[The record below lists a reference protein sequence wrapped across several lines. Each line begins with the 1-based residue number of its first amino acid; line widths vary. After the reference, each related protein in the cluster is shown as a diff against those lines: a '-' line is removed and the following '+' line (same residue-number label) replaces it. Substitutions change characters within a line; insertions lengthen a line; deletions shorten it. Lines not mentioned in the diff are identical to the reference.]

1 MTQFLVRPP
10 HCIGSSEKGRAV
22 TRALVPCTSFRHS
35 VEIVWIHLIPVSIY
49 FCCIWQ
55 KTPNNWPLKRRQF
68 VYCSCKIYLILSNP
82 WLFGTSR
89 VIRKTGSYIS
99 ILPSLMLG
107 FHLHISFGSRMA
119 AGAPPL
125 TSIFQTGGGAESR
138 RAVTCLPTALAP
150 FKQAACRSAT
160 CYFHLHPCF
169 LKTLYLE
176 QISASL
182 SHLPNHSTKA
192 KSHCRFFLTPWHQ
205 DAPGATWCVVSLPAT
220 KNKPKFFIS
229 SVPGWQYKYTNI
241 DNASTHTFYLWL
253 QVKLAV
259 SSTRMQVPWEQSL
272 CFAPCCISRPSW
284 HTAASP

>member
-138 RAVTCLPTALAP
+138 RKEITKIKAELYNIETKTAIQWIN
-150 FKQAACRSAT
+150 KSRSWFFGKINKI
-160 CYFHLHPCF
+160 YKP
-169 LKTLYLE
+169 
-176 QISASL
+176 L
-182 SHLPNHSTKA
+182 S
-192 KSHCRFFLTPWHQ
+192 Q
-205 DAPGATWCVVSLPAT
+205 G
-220 KNKPKFFIS
+220 
-229 SVPGWQYKYTNI
+229 
-241 DNASTHTFYLWL
+241 
-253 QVKLAV
+253 VKLIFTGGHIGLAV
-259 SSTRMQVPWEQSL
+259 AFKGPNVILGLYKCNYSLTSMWEL
-272 CFAPCCISRPSW
+272 D
-284 HTAASP
+284 AANG